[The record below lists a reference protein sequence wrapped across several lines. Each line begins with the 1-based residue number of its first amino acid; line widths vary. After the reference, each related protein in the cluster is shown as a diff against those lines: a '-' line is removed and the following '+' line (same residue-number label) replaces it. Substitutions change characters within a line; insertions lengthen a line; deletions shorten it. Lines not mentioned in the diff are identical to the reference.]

1 MQKIEINIG
10 KSKQVSV
17 TMDYAE
23 YLQLKEDSHQ
33 TGKTHRQI
41 FLESY
46 RLWRKLKICY
56 QD

>member
-41 FLESY
+41 LLESY
-46 RLWRKLKICY
+46 RLWRKLKICN